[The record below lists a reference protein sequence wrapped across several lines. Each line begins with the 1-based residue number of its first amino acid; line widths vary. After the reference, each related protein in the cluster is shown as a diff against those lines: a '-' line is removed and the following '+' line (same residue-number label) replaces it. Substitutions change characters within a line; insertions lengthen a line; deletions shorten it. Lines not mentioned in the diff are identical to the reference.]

1 MMEDPMGNA
10 YRFNERSPVVVFKN
24 GGFAPNLSNVKVAQK
39 FIDKIMSCK
48 DISIKPRKQ
57 DNSK

>member
-1 MMEDPMGNA
+1 MGNA

-39 FIDKIMSCK
+39 FIDKIMACK